1 MAAKNSVPKSRIS
14 LTYDTK
20 QPDQPRKEKELPLR
34 LLVVGDL
41 SGRAHKPA
49 AGAGAPAPAGKP
61 DDLESRP
68 IHNLNGANLD
78 AVMSKMNVSL
88 TLNGVANHVDKSGAP
103 FDVTIPLKSMSAFEP
118 GNMVDL
124 VAPVK
129 KLLEIRKLILDLQ
142 AQVDNNKTFRRLVR
156 ELAAPANRD
165 LLKQLRQHPAVA
177 EAEKHLGVTPR
188 EGAGSANGN

>member
-20 QPDQPRKEKELPLR
+20 QPQQAKKEKELPLR

-41 SGRAHKPA
+41 SGRAQKADQAKP
-49 AGAGAPAPAGKP
+49 G

-78 AVMSKMNVSL
+78 DVMTKMNVSVDL
-88 TLNGVANHVDKSGAP
+88 KGVVNHVEGKGT
-103 FDVTIPLKSMSAFEP
+103 FDVNIPLHSMGAFEP
-118 GNMVDL
+118 GAIVNL
-124 VAPVK
+124 LSPVQ
-129 KLLEIRKLILDLQ
+129 KLLEVRKLILELQ

-156 ELAAPANRD
+156 ELAAPANRT
-165 LLKQLRQHPAVA
+165 LLTQLAAHPAIKAA
-177 EAEKHLGVTPR
+177 EPHLRVTPA
-188 EGAGSANGN
+188 EDKAAAGGN

>member
-20 QPDQPRKEKELPLR
+20 QPDQPKKEKELPLR
-34 LLVVGDL
+34 LLVMGDL
-41 SGRAHKPA
+41 SGRAHKPEGA
-49 AGAGAPAPAGKP
+49 AAPAGKP
-61 DDLESRP
+61 DDLEARP

-78 AVMSKMNVSL
+78 AVMAKMNVSL
-88 TLNGVANHVDKSGAP
+88 TLEGVANHVDKGGAP
-103 FDVTIPLKSMSAFEP
+103 FDVTIPLKSMSSFEP

-124 VAPVK
+124 VEPVK
-129 KLLEIRKLILDLQ
+129 KLLEIRKLVLDLQ

-165 LLKQLRQHPAVA
+165 LLKQLRQHPAIKD
-177 EAEKHLGVTPR
+177 AEKHLAVTPR
-188 EGAGSANGN
+188 DDAAPAGGN

>member
-20 QPDQPRKEKELPLR
+20 QPDQPKKEKELPLR
-34 LLVVGDL
+34 LLVMGDL
-41 SGRAHKPA
+41 SGRAHKPEGTA
-49 AGAGAPAPAGKP
+49 APAGKP
-61 DDLESRP
+61 DDLENRP
-68 IHNLNGANLD
+68 IHNLSGPNLD
-78 AVMSKMNVSL
+78 AVMAKMNVSL
-88 TLNGVANHVDKSGAP
+88 TLNGVANHVDKDGAP

-124 VAPVK
+124 VEPVK
-129 KLLEIRKLILDLQ
+129 KLLEIRKLVLDLQ

-165 LLKQLRQHPAVA
+165 LLKQLRQHPAVKD
-177 EAEKHLGVTPR
+177 AEKHLAVTPR
-188 EGAGSANGN
+188 DGGTPAAGN

>member
-41 SGRAHKPA
+41 SGRAHKPE
-49 AGAGAPAPAGKP
+49 GAPAPAGKP

-88 TLNGVANHVDKSGAP
+88 TLNGVANHVDKNGAP